1 MRGGK
6 ISPKTEFK
14 TGQSGN
20 PNGRPKG
27 AISRSTIARKVLAMA
42 ANYPDH
48 IFEKLKEQ
56 YPAITKK
63 TTIEEMMTMVMA
75 DKAIRK
81 GSESA
86 YDKLLDSAYGR
97 AKTEVDLTSGGE
109 TFRPATVIIQ
119 VDGK

>member
-1 MRGGK
+1 MKGGPGK
-6 ISPKTEFK
+6 IEPRWHKGE
-14 TGQSGN
+14 SGN
-20 PNGRPKG
+20 PKGRPKG

-63 TTIEEMMTMVMA
+63 TTIEEMMTIVMA

-81 GSESA
+81 GSEHA
-86 YDKLLDSAYGR
+86 YEKLLDSAFGKPK
-97 AKTEVDLTSGGE
+97 AEVDLTNAGE
-109 TFRPATVIIQ
+109 AFKPATVIIQ
-119 VDGK
+119 VDDK